1 MTDSTIIMISISYGP
16 RCEAFRFAW
25 RKIRF
30 VFAVLGLVSP
40 ENETRRPHRP
50 MGIMAPRARRAALHL
65 HGDPEAATVSFSES
79 AAVPSGSSGLA
90 FEAAPLPQNEGFGK
104 DRTSKKL
111 REGAAKPLKSFVRI
125 NLCARPDMRPKVEVL
140 SLDRQAGKVKRPAA
154 PDSRPNRS

>member
-1 MTDSTIIMISISYGP
+1 MTDSTIIMIPISYGP

-50 MGIMAPRARRAALHL
+50 MGIMAPRRGAPHCTSMEIQKRPR
-65 HGDPEAATVSFSES
+65 SRS
-79 AAVPSGSSGLA
+79 PSPPRFLLGVQVWRSRLLRCLKTRISV
-90 FEAAPLPQNEGFGK
+90 K

-111 REGAAKPLKSFVRI
+111 RERAVKPLKSFVRI

>member
-16 RCEAFRFAW
+16 PCEAFRFAW

-50 MGIMAPRARRAALHL
+50 MGIMAPGAARRIAPPWRSRSC
-65 HGDPEAATVSFSES
+65 HGLVLRVLLGSFWEFRS
-79 AAVPSGSSGLA
+79 A

-125 NLCARPDMRPKVEVL
+125 NLRARPDMRRKVEVL
-140 SLDRQAGKVKRPAA
+140 SLDRQAGKVKRPAV